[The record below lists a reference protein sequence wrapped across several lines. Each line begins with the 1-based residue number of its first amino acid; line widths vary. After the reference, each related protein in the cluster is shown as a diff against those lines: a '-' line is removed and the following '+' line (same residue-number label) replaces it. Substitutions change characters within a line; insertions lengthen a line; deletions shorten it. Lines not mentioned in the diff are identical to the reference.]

1 MLLENHAA
9 NAVNC
14 APSMD
19 AATACSAAI
28 AGSYRRLRAESPL
41 AQFAVGVPETGDG
54 WVSGRQLVEDAAVPE
69 WLVAAEVERIR
80 EVYGTAPRRDVAATW
95 VLHRYAFTVCLAV
108 AAPWF
113 IERRVPRLTL
123 DGVGYGWRDRAL
135 RVRPAGVTCLPGDP
149 AAELPG
155 VRTVS
160 GPAAL
165 RAELRTSVAEQLGP
179 VLGAFR
185 PLLRRG
191 SHALWGLACDEL
203 VDAVRHLGR
212 VLGAPRYA
220 ADAATAL
227 LPGGTPPFVGGA
239 HFGEPAA
246 EGEEPVRTRVG
257 CCLYYT
263 LRPGELCAGC
273 PRSAEKSCA
282 EKAS

>member
-1 MLLENHAA
+1 MLLENHAV
-9 NAVNC
+9 NAVNS
-14 APSMD
+14 APSTD
-19 AATACSAAI
+19 AATACSTAI

-41 AQFAVGVPETGDG
+41 AKFELGVPEIGDG
-54 WVSGRQLVEDAAVPE
+54 WVTGRQLAEDAAVPE
-69 WLVAAEVERIR
+69 WLVEAEGERIR
-80 EVYGTAPRRDVAATW
+80 AAYGTAPRRDVAATW
-95 VLHRYAFTVCLAV
+95 VFHRYAFTVCLAV
-108 AAPWF
+108 AGPWF
-113 IERRVPRLTL
+113 LERRVPRLTL

-135 RVRPAGVTCLPGDP
+135 RVRPAGVTCLSGDP
-149 AAELPG
+149 AAQLPG
-155 VRTVS
+155 VRTVA

-165 RAELRTSVAEQLGP
+165 RAELRTSVAAQLGP

-212 VLGAPRYA
+212 VLGTPRAA

-239 HFGEPAA
+239 HFREPVA
-246 EGEEPVRTRVG
+246 EGGEPVRDRVG

-263 LRPGELCAGC
+263 LRPGELCDGC
-273 PRSAEKSCA
+273 PRSAGKSC
-282 EKAS
+282 